1 MTDVLLATLFAVD
14 NFGSSLQTYATCKMI
29 EQTGGNV
36 KVINYISPRLRFLN
50 LLFKNQSGNFYSLM
64 QMPKRIALGVFVRK
78 RKKIFNRF
86 LHKYM
91 QFTKYYRDYNE
102 LEKNPPK
109 ADIYVTGSDQV
120 WNSNY
125 NQGVEKFFY
134 LDFAP
139 ASAKRIAFSASIG
152 MQDIPE
158 DEKAETKALL
168 QKYSAISVREDRAK
182 ELIEELGITP
192 VKHVLDPTMLLDED
206 DWTPLMQKIDALEDV
221 PYLLLYQ
228 LNKNS
233 DMDRIAQQIAEE
245 KGLKIVKIELSFLHR
260 NKKYFNIT
268 FASPN
273 QFLWLFSHA
282 SYVVTD
288 SFHGTA
294 FSINFNRQLSIVFPL
309 RFSSRLASA
318 AKMFGLE
325 NRIVDKGGVVN
336 AEQEIDYAPI
346 NEKLNQYRQEAKEF
360 LRKAIKD

>member
-1 MTDVLLATLFAVD
+1 MTDVLLSMLFAVD
-14 NFGSSLQTYATCKMI
+14 NFGSSLQTYATCRMI
-29 EQTGGNV
+29 EQAGGNV
-36 KVINYISPRLRFLN
+36 KVINYISPRLRI
-50 LLFKNQSGNFYSLM
+50 KNQVFLTGSGKFAPLK
-64 QMPKRIALGVFVRK
+64 QMPRRLVRSYFLIK
-78 RKKIFNRF
+78 RKKIFTQF
-86 LHKYM
+86 LHNTM
-91 QFTKYYRDYNE
+91 RFTEYYRNYND

-109 ADIYVTGSDQV
+109 ADVYVTGSDQV
-120 WNSNY
+120 WNSDY

-158 DEKAETKALL
+158 EEKAETKALL
-168 QKYSAISVREDRAK
+168 QKYNAISVREDRAK

-192 VKHVLDPTMLLDED
+192 VKHVLDPTMLLDRD
-206 DWTPLMQKIDALEDV
+206 DWTPLMQKVDALEEV

-228 LNKNS
+228 LNQNP

-245 KGLKIVKIELSFLHR
+245 KGLKIVKIELSFIHR

-294 FSINFNRQLSIVFPL
+294 FSINFNRQLSIVFPP

-336 AEQEIDYAPI
+336 TEQEIDYAPI
-346 NEKLNQYRQEAKEF
+346 NEKLNQYRKEAKEF
-360 LRKAIKD
+360 LRKAIKG